1 MSKNTKITGIE
12 LSDGTFA
19 VVGHYV
25 GFKCDVEQ
33 HAKVTSANRSEITVE
48 APIDGFSG
56 DYIRGMSS
64 HVEDTDRCWGGLTA
78 DELKALNAPA
88 KKATKKATRK
98 PSTKKATTV
107 KASTTSQPVDKKDR
121 ANTLARALDSRGS
134 LTAEQAADVLKLQGQ
149 FRKQAAVATL
159 TQLVKAGHAVKRTI
173 KGVTTYCSK

>member
-88 KKATKKATRK
+88 KKATRK
-98 PSTKKATTV
+98 PSTKKA
-107 KASTTSQPVDKKDR
+107 TTSQPVDKKDR